1 MTTLTK
7 RTSTLAATLA
17 IARLVLHQLITR
29 SRLIALGA
37 LGLIVA
43 GLGLA
48 VRAADD
54 EVDAATHLVAGLGL
68 SVVAPV
74 ATLVIASAALGELRD
89 DKTLVYLWLRPISRI
104 SIAVG
109 AVLASL
115 AVAVPLVV
123 LPIVTSAL
131 VSGVGDLV
139 VASLLAASMAVVAY
153 TGLFVALGM
162 RVGRPFIWGLAYI
175 LVWEGFISLAGDGTA
190 RLSIRSYTWSI
201 LHRATDADLG
211 LSTYRSPTASV
222 LVPVLILILGTAL
235 TTRWL
240 IKREID

>member
-1 MTTLTK
+1 MSTPAK
-7 RTSTLAATLA
+7 RTSTPVATVQ
-17 IARLVLHQLITR
+17 IARLVLHLLITR

-37 LGLIVA
+37 LGLVIA
-43 GLGLA
+43 GLGAA
-48 VRAADD
+48 VRTADN
-54 EVDAATHLVAGLGL
+54 EVDAATHLIAGLGL

-74 ATLVIASAALGELRD
+74 ATLVIASAALGEMRD

-104 SIAVG
+104 SIAAG

-115 AVAVPLVV
+115 AVALPLVV
-123 LPIVTSAL
+123 VPIVASAVL
-131 VSGVGDLV
+131 SGVGDLV
-139 VASLLAASMAVVAY
+139 GASLLAASMAVVAY

-175 LVWEGFISLAGDGTA
+175 LVWEGFVALAGDGTA

-201 LHRATDADLG
+201 LGRATDAHLR
-211 LSTYRSPTASV
+211 LAERSPTASV
-222 LVPVLILILGTAL
+222 LVPVLILVGGTAL